1 MFFEDEKDIIRE
13 DADIRIDE
21 DGTVTWEDV
30 LNIDEDININKN
42 HAQPKQSKIGSD
54 DEFQIAEEEVDDK
67 ELMNVLNNT
76 QQDIYNTKNKYQNE
90 TSITN
95 EEDFDIDGQLANV
108 VYEQDASENI
118 PLPRKNEKRNNSS
131 GCSSVLLFLLF
142 IAFIAACG
150 YFGYQYLQGNMLFN
164 QINQNELPSK
174 APIQEEMNNTTQEE
188 IAQRQVQQENIPVVN
203 EEEANEI
210 KPDEKEEKK
219 EEKKQI
225 IKVIPT
231 GRSNPFM
238 PIAKYATTDIPDASV
253 LYDKSGVP
261 KPPSE
266 YGIQEEETVQLMSIA
281 VSGIMYDEV
290 KPSAIITYD
299 NNDYFVQ
306 KGDKLDNYRIIEI
319 AKNHVTIALGANTYR
334 ANIGEEFKINSKFEG
349 SAQFMSKNEG
359 GGKQYYSVNS
369 MKNKSNGNSEN
380 LRYVSEED
388 ITINAK

>member
-1 MFFEDEKDIIRE
+1 
-13 DADIRIDE
+13 
-21 DGTVTWEDV
+21 
-30 LNIDEDININKN
+30 
-42 HAQPKQSKIGSD
+42 
-54 DEFQIAEEEVDDK
+54 
-67 ELMNVLNNT
+67 
-76 QQDIYNTKNKYQNE
+76 
-90 TSITN
+90 
-95 EEDFDIDGQLANV
+95 
-108 VYEQDASENI
+108 
-118 PLPRKNEKRNNSS
+118 
-131 GCSSVLLFLLF
+131 
-142 IAFIAACG
+142 
-150 YFGYQYLQGNMLFN
+150 MLFN

-188 IAQRQVQQENIPVVN
+188 ITQRQVQQENIPVVN